1 MPAERI
7 KAGAG
12 ATSLDGMRLYVVDS
26 FTAEP
31 FRGNPAGV
39 VLLTEARDG
48 AWMQRIATELKHS
61 ETAFV
66 DVTGDADGPLPLRW
80 FTPAVE
86 VDLCGHATLA
96 AAHVLG
102 GPRTFTTRSGELHC
116 RPGKGNSITMDF
128 PADPPEPADPTAE
141 LAHALPGVTIEEVA
155 RGRDDLLVRI
165 KDVDELR
172 ALQPDLDAVA
182 AIPGRGVVV
191 TTHGTDG
198 ADFASRCFYPAAGI
212 PEDPV
217 TGSAHCLLAC
227 YWSAELGHNDL
238 IGHQLSGRGGVV
250 AVSHEGD
257 RVRLGG
263 DAVTIAEGTL
273 MV

>member
-1 MPAERI
+1 
-7 KAGAG
+7 
-12 ATSLDGMRLYVVDS
+12 MRLFVVDS

-39 VLLTEARDG
+39 VLLTEPREA
-48 AWMQRIATELKHS
+48 AWMQRVAEELKHS

-66 DVTGDADGPLPLRW
+66 DLTSGEEGPLPLRW

-102 GPRTFTTRSGELHC
+102 GERTFTTRSGELHC
-116 RPGKGNSITMDF
+116 RPGKGNTITMDF
-128 PADPPEPADPTAE
+128 PADRPRPLDPTAD
-141 LAHALPGVTIEEVA
+141 LAHALPGVTIEAVA
-155 RGRDDLLVRI
+155 RGRDDVLVRI
-165 KDVDELR
+165 KDVNELR
-172 ALQPDLDAVA
+172 ALEPDLPAIA
-182 AIPGRGVVV
+182 AIDARGVVV

-198 ADFASRCFYPAAGI
+198 ADFASRCFYPATGV

-217 TGSAHCLLAC
+217 TGSAHCLLGC

-238 IGHQLSGRGGVV
+238 MGHQLSPRGGAV
-250 AVSHEGD
+250 AVSDEGE
-257 RVRLGG
+257 RVRIGG
-263 DAVTIAEGTL
+263 EAVTVAEGTL
-273 MV
+273 AV